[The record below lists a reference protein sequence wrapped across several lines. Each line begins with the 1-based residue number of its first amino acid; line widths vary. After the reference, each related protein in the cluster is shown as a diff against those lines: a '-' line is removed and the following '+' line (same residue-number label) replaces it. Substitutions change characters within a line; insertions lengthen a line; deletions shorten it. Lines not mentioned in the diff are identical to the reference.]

1 MFTAYIDQCDNVS
14 GERTQNYSG
23 RKIRSFA
30 HHTIQGGLPKLGRP
44 VCVAC
49 RITESEQCS
58 HQTGYWPSLEV
69 SVANYLN
76 FLVVGGDTDKKLFP
90 SFVSVRRLHFG
101 SCKCVR
107 GNKETII
114 NLAAIFL
121 DKNTCRL
128 VRRNSRHK
136 PSQTDISCQPRK
148 ENIDAGKV
156 LTSLAP

>member
-14 GERTQNYSG
+14 GERMQNYSG

-76 FLVVGGDTDKKLFP
+76 FLVVGGDTDKTLPLFCVCSSITLRIMSSVSEEIRRQLLISLR
-90 SFVSVRRLHFG
+90 SFWTKTPVGLSG
-101 SCKCVR
+101 
-107 GNKETII
+107 ET
-114 NLAAIFL
+114 L
-121 DKNTCRL
+121 
-128 VRRNSRHK
+128 
-136 PSQTDISCQPRK
+136 DISPVK
-148 ENIDAGKV
+148 
-156 LTSLAP
+156 LTSVASLEKKILMLAKP